1 LLRPAV
7 PFALGAALALGAC
20 GEQRAPAPPAPSA
33 AAPEEPARY
42 VGREACAGCHAAE
55 AAAFSGSHHDRA
67 MEPAERDAVL
77 GDFDDRS
84 FEQGGLRTRFFRRDG
99 RPFVHTE
106 GPGGALADFPV
117 LYTFGVAPL
126 QQYLV
131 PLAGG
136 RLQALT
142 LAWDTRPGA
151 PGRWFPLQ
159 SDPTIRP
166 GDPLHWTGRLYNW
179 NERCAACHSTNLR
192 KGYDPTTRT
201 YETTWSEVDVS
212 CEACHGPGSRHVAR
226 AKGGGGAA
234 PDSGLAAPLGRGGA
248 RWVLA
253 EGAPIAHREP
263 PRPQQ
268 DEVEACGR
276 CHARR
281 APLTEDAAPGRPLE
295 DTHRVALLEED
306 LYFPDGQIRDEVYEY
321 GSFVQ
326 SAMYRAGV
334 SCSDCHDPHTGALR
348 AEGNALCGSCHRA
361 EVFDTPA
368 HHGHPAGSEGARCV
382 ACHMPERVYMEIDG
396 RRDHSLRVP
405 RPDLSARL
413 GTPEPCAACHPG
425 RGAAWAAASLA
436 ARGGKRAGRW
446 HYGEA
451 LHAGRVWAADAGAEL
466 LRAVGDTD
474 VPAIARATALEL
486 LARYPS
492 REAFSAVRNALEDP
506 DARVRRSAVSW
517 LDALEP
523 AARVAL
529 AAPRLRDPI
538 RSVRLEAALVLA
550 AVPPEALGDA
560 RPAFDLALREYV
572 GAQRLSADT
581 PEAQLNLGL
590 LHATRGE
597 LDAAEASYEE
607 ALRLDPGF
615 DPAAVNLAD
624 LDRAR
629 GRDDEGERVL
639 RAALARSADDASLHH
654 ALGLLLVR
662 TGRASEALSQLERA
676 ALLAPEDPR
685 QAYVLGV
692 ALHDA
697 GQPKRGLAVLEAA
710 AKRFPG
716 YPDLTA
722 ALAAYRG
729 EPAPG
734 SPSR

>member
-1 LLRPAV
+1 LLRASL
-7 PFALGAALALGAC
+7 PFALGAALVLGGC
-20 GEQRAPAPPAPSA
+20 GEERTPAPPAPSA

-67 MEPAERDAVL
+67 MEPAEGDAVL
-77 GDFDDRS
+77 GDFGDRRV
-84 FEQGGLRTRFFRRDG
+84 EQGGVRSRFFRRDG
-99 RPFVHTE
+99 RPFVHTD
-106 GPGGALADFPV
+106 GPDGAPADFPV

-131 PLAGG
+131 PLPGG

-142 LAWDTRPGA
+142 LAFDARPGA
-151 PGRWFPLQ
+151 RGRWFPLQ

-179 NERCAACHSTNLR
+179 NEHCASCHSTNLR
-192 KGYDPTTRT
+192 KGYDPRAHT
-201 YETTWSEVDVS
+201 YATTWSEVDVS

-226 AKGGGGAA
+226 AEAGAAAA
-234 PDSGLAAPLGRGGA
+234 PDSGLAAPLSRGGA

-253 EGAPIAHREP
+253 DAAPIAHREP

-281 APLTEDAAPGRPLE
+281 APLTEDDAPGRPLE

-334 SCSDCHDPHTGALR
+334 SCSDCHEPHAGTLR

-368 HHGHPAGSEGARCV
+368 HHGHAAGSEGARCV

-446 HYGEA
+446 HFGEA
-451 LHAGRVWAADAGAEL
+451 LHAGRTWAADAGAEL
-466 LRAVGDTD
+466 LRAAGDAD

-492 REAFSAVRNALEDP
+492 REALLAVRAALEDS
-506 DARVRRSAVSW
+506 DARVRRSAVAW
-517 LDALEP
+517 LDVMEP
-523 AARVAL
+523 AARVPL

-550 AVPPEALGDA
+550 AVPTEALGDA
-560 RPAFDLALREYV
+560 RPAFGLALREYV
-572 GAQRLSADT
+572 DAQRLSADT

-597 LDAAEASYEE
+597 LDAAEASYRE
-607 ALRLDPGF
+607 ALRLDAGF
-615 DPAAVNLAD
+615 DPASVNLAD

-639 RAALARSADDASLHH
+639 RAALARSPDDAALHH
-654 ALGLLLVR
+654 ALGLLLAR
-662 TGRASEALSQLERA
+662 TERLAQALPELERA
-676 ALLAPEDPR
+676 AQLAPEDPR

-692 ALHDA
+692 ALHDV
-697 GQPKRGLAVLEAA
+697 GQRSRGLAVLEAA
-710 AKRFPG
+710 AQRFPG
-716 YPDLTA
+716 YRDLSA
-722 ALAAYRG
+722 ALAAYRSQ
-729 EPAPG
+729 PG
-734 SPSR
+734 ASPPGP